1 MKDGIK
7 TVFWGFRWFLAII
20 LIIIATIG
28 LSNGYGDKIFAF
40 KMIIFA
46 FLLIIVD
53 LIKIIKFILD
63 D

>member
-1 MKDGIK
+1 MKDVIK

-40 KMIIFA
+40 
-46 FLLIIVD
+46 
-53 LIKIIKFILD
+53 
-63 D
+63 